1 MEKNSDR
8 VHMTGLFL
16 ECFPGDKCGRKLLEF
31 TFDYKVMVV
40 KKMDSTG
47 KKGEECGARSGGH
60 W

>member
-1 MEKNSDR
+1 
-8 VHMTGLFL
+8 MTGLLL
-16 ECFPGDKCGRKLLEF
+16 ECFPGDKCGRELLEF

-47 KKGEECGARSGGH
+47 KEGEECGARSGGH